1 MSDQATNHR
10 TSEEEARVAN
20 QLTSCSVELVQQA
33 VPPSQAQERARLANQ
48 PMGSTLMGA
57 AAANRLGRPQVITY
71 LWPLV

>member
-33 VPPSQAQERARLANQ
+33 VSPSQAQERARLANQ
-48 PMGSTLMGA
+48 PMGSNFDGSCS
-57 AAANRLGRPQVITY
+57 G
-71 LWPLV
+71 